1 MTVDNQDVWVGDVFK
16 TKDEAVTMYFLV
28 EGFFTLRDQQ
38 YCRGYYAEPGNGRHF
53 QLAFWK
59 APAYFRVTDL
69 ATKFPEPVCIEQC
82 LSRTDAEYEPLT
94 DFHSHLLTTRH
105 FMKHPVL
112 NRTGEFYKVKIVPLI
127 LFADDTSGNM
137 SKQYNKYDSWL
148 MRCAALPYTERMK
161 RENSLFI
168 ATVPGSHGIDS
179 VSLVPKLVEDLKKLE
194 DGVIM
199 YSAEHKED
207 VLVYAPLLLIE
218 ADNPCHSDLC
228 CLKGLKT
235 LYCCRSCYFHN
246 KVTPRNSPNDPPSAE
261 ALNAQYR
268 KRTRADYVAA
278 SSDPNRRCR
287 IAFGPVNADGLPLYK
302 TASELG
308 FKKTGAEDLLKL
320 EAFDPSQDTPVEVL
334 HTVMLGIVKYMVQ
347 DLYRNRLKNNP
358 DKLQQMH
365 NALR

>member
-1 MTVDNQDVWVGDVFK
+1 
-16 TKDEAVTMYFLV
+16 
-28 EGFFTLRDQQ
+28 
-38 YCRGYYAEPGNGRHF
+38 
-53 QLAFWK
+53 
-59 APAYFRVTDL
+59 
-69 ATKFPEPVCIEQC
+69 
-82 LSRTDAEYEPLT
+82 
-94 DFHSHLLTTRH
+94 
-105 FMKHPVL
+105 
-112 NRTGEFYKVKIVPLI
+112 
-127 LFADDTSGNM
+127 
-137 SKQYNKYDSWL
+137 
-148 MRCAALPYTERMK
+148 
-161 RENSLFI
+161 
-168 ATVPGSHGIDS
+168 
-179 VSLVPKLVEDLKKLE
+179 
-194 DGVIM
+194 M

-278 SSDPNRRCR
+278 SSDPDRRCR

-334 HTVMLGIVKYMVQ
+334 HTIMLGIVKYMVQ
-347 DLYRNRLKNNP
+347 GLYRNCLKNNP

-365 NALR
+365 NALRLNYSGSFVGRDFKQLIQVLPIILTTTFKDDEGLQVVAPVFVQLGKLSSLVFMRSLEHHFDDYLEEVRRTITDLTREIHVFDKVSSSNDRLCSKPKLHILHHLPDNIKLWLKAGETWEKCHTFLVPMSCRVCH